1 MRTYTKEEIHEYVE
15 HTILGYGKP
24 KKPDEYYSKEEVHA
38 EIKADSKRANKKFK
52 DLEDKIGGLL
62 LDLAWR
68 NDNEQSTQS

>member
-15 HTILGYGKP
+15 YTIIGYDKP

-52 DLEDKIGGLL
+52 DLEDKINRLEMEEAFRAGEGPG
-62 LDLAWR
+62 
-68 NDNEQSTQS
+68 